1 MSEYRTLR
9 LFVGK
14 NAMIGFPSGC
24 AARKG
29 AWAGSELLKHSF
41 SHGITGR
48 FTGKDILR
56 LLPDETDPIFDWNS
70 VGDSSVCSRE
80 YPLRWLQGCL
90 SDSFTRKFNQ
100 QNQITIN
107 CHPFLQVGLFST
119 RQKSD
124 LPERSNFNPD
134 RQINPYATI

>member
-1 MSEYRTLR
+1 MFCPPFAVMSEYRTLR

-80 YPLRWLQGCL
+80 YSLRLV
-90 SDSFTRKFNQ
+90 TR
-100 QNQITIN
+100 
-107 CHPFLQVGLFST
+107 LFV
-119 RQKSD
+119 RQFHKK
-124 LPERSNFNPD
+124 
-134 RQINPYATI
+134 I